1 MTLHICQRGILQIIH
16 CQFPHS
22 VSIKIV
28 QRNKETIYTVQS
40 YLQVVEHTH
49 LPHPTDES
57 HQSQIL
63 RYQCTNGQ
71 LLFQMTSNCQEML
84 QTKI

>member
-1 MTLHICQRGILQIIH
+1 MYCPVLLFTSAQCT
-16 CQFPHS
+16 S
-22 VSIKIV
+22 VQCTS
-28 QRNKETIYTVQS
+28 NKETIYTVQS

-71 LLFQMTSNCQEML
+71 LLFQMTSNCQGML
-84 QTKI
+84 QMKI